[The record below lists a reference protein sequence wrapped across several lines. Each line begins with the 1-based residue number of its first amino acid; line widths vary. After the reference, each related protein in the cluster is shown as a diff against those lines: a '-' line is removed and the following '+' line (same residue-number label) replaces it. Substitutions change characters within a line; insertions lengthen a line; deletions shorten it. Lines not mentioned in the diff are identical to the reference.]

1 MSMALGGK
9 QVVQLLKMRA
19 LGFSQ
24 SEIAEV
30 LDTSQQVIAYK
41 LKKLKQQAENKGT
54 DEVFNSILIG
64 GMAGAATGLGVFAL
78 LELINELEK

>member
-1 MSMALGGK
+1 MALGGK

-64 GMAGAATGLGVFAL
+64 GMAGASTGLGVFAL

>member
-1 MSMALGGK
+1 MVLGTK
-9 QVVQLLKMRA
+9 QVIQLLKMRA

-41 LKKLKQQAENKGT
+41 LKKLKQQAVNKGT

-64 GMAGAATGLGVFAL
+64 GMAGAVTGLGVFAL
-78 LELINELEK
+78 LELINGLEK

>member
-1 MSMALGGK
+1 MALGGK

>member
-1 MSMALGGK
+1 
-9 QVVQLLKMRA
+9 MRA

-41 LKKLKQQAENKGT
+41 LKKLKQQAVNKGT

-64 GMAGAATGLGVFAL
+64 GMAGAVTGLGVFAL
-78 LELINELEK
+78 LELINGLEK

>member
-1 MSMALGGK
+1 MALGGK
-9 QVVQLLKMRA
+9 QVVQLLKIRA
-19 LGFSQ
+19 FGFSQ

-64 GMAGAATGLGVFAL
+64 GMAGASTGLGVFAL